1 MIPIQCTFSLCL
13 EYGYLHMSVL
23 ERVCTQQSCVIVEAE
38 PCDLAGSLIAG
49 SLVRVA
55 MLPPQRTE
63 PGPFPAARPCWL
75 SLAVPSPK
83 PGCLQVPEVLHC
95 TATA

>member
-55 MLPPQRTE
+55 MLPPQTTE

-75 SLAVPSPK
+75 PLAVPSPK